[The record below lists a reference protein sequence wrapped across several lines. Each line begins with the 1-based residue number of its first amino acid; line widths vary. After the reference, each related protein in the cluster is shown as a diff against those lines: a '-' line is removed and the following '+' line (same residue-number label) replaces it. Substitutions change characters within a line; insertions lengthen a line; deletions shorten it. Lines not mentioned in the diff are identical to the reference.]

1 MTTHQQAHKDY
12 LNGMKYK
19 DIAEKYGVSLAT
31 VKSWKTRYG
40 WFREYNQKK
49 VCIQKI
55 KVRIQENEG
64 ASLVIIM
71 HYTMLVVRLNK
82 IKMLLST
89 DC

>member
-1 MTTHQQAHKDY
+1 MGCHWRL
-12 LNGMKYK
+12 LNRGRHAMGGSA
-19 DIAEKYGVSLAT
+19 IH
-31 VKSWKTRYG
+31 
-40 WFREYNQKK
+40 QKK

-82 IKMLLST
+82 IKMLLSM
-89 DC
+89 DY